1 MTDVFYYAYWN
12 GEALSDVFNATAS
25 VFATGD
31 FSRITSVVVLASLLC
46 VIAFGAI
53 KNEGRAV
60 IRFVAAAVLIW
71 FVLIVPK
78 ASVVIY
84 DVRGETTH
92 VVDNVPIGIAFPA
105 SLVNRLGYFL
115 ATTYE
120 AVFSPVD
127 AARFTRFGAVYPER
141 ILEALAA
148 TGPVTRSTRAALKTV
163 IEGCILPEALTDSAK
178 ANALAQS
185 PSLWETVTQDGW
197 VNPARCVVLNGKG
210 VLSCPKAVAELTT
223 LLETE
228 ELPTLKRILGAKLMP
243 EAADP
248 ASALAAALPQAE
260 TLLYGLS
267 RSMDESLRQSV
278 LLASLPAA
286 ASSFT
291 ARADAPAAL
300 AVALSRAQGNL
311 ASEINYRTM
320 ASIARDALPKIRN
333 AVEFVVIALFPVLVL
348 LSLASGAAAGV
359 LLRGYISLLLT
370 VQLWPAVAS
379 VVNHLMIATDTGP
392 FGALAR
398 EFGGNTLASLAL
410 IRETGATSQAIAG
423 ALMCMV
429 PVITYALVRA
439 GDVAVSSLVSG
450 LMAPAQSAAASQGAR
465 LAAGNLEQGNVR
477 MGNRTV
483 NTVSANKR
491 AVAAVSDSPDAVVTT
506 SAYGSVTRDGSGA
519 VTGLTRAKIDFGV
532 RQDATQSL
540 TRTSGSTLTRKETLT
555 QTRASRYIYADAL
568 VSSDASERGFA
579 SALRDAVQEG
589 RAVTQEA
596 SGGRSSVT
604 GIGVVSQ
611 VGTSRADT
619 VGESSTVRSEFGASL
634 NVGTFRPQSL
644 AGTGGLTGPGSN
656 LVGAQVVGT
665 QNLGLAPSSQTI
677 NGNSPKSAST
687 VFPMTNFGSQFNAQD
702 MQSLIDTATSGGS
715 ASRSVQASEAQAEL
729 TRAAEH
735 VSRRHSDEGVRSAAR
750 RFIRNLSATDAHSLE
765 EGTTLSRGTDT
776 TGTLAQ
782 HRTGATLTTVDE
794 SVPVMQGAIES
805 HGSAEGVL
813 RGAYTEGLT
822 PVAQA
827 FDNRATLSVDRL
839 ERFGAGTVP
848 PVLPQV
854 ADAYETS
861 GKTLQKA
868 ATSHAARLERADE
881 TMPSTV
887 APGELRYP
895 EKEVGFEQ
903 AFGAAQVSLSR
914 ELRSNLSDAAFERGV
929 LLLTRESYRREN
941 QDKNYA
947 LRNAF
952 FFGLGYSAP
961 SEIASGLREKAER
974 NPELAR
980 GIAALGERSR
990 GDVSGKDW
998 EKLRSLLG
1006 QKLQ

>member
-1 MTDVFYYAYWN
+1 MTEVFYYAYWN
-12 GEALSDVFNATAS
+12 GEALSDVFNATVA
-25 VFATGD
+25 VFGTGD

-46 VIAFGAI
+46 VVAFGAI

-71 FVLIVPK
+71 FVFIVPK

-92 VVDNVPIGIAFPA
+92 VVDNVPLGIAFPA
-105 SLVNRLGYFL
+105 SLVNRIGYFL

-120 AVFSPVD
+120 AVFSPVE

-141 ILEALAA
+141 VLEALSA
-148 TGPVTRSTRAALKTV
+148 TGPVTRSTRGALKSV

-178 ANALAQS
+178 ANALTQS
-185 PSLWETVTQDGW
+185 ASLWETVTQEGW
-197 VNPARCVVLNGKG
+197 VNPARRVVLGGKG

-223 LLETE
+223 LFETE
-228 ELPTLKRILGAKLMP
+228 ELPALKRILGAKLAP

-248 ASALAAALPQAE
+248 ASALAASLPQAE
-260 TLLYGLS
+260 SLLYGLS

-333 AVEFVVIALFPVLVL
+333 AVEFVVIALFPVLAL

-506 SAYGSVTRDGSGA
+506 SAYGSVMRDGSGA
-519 VTGLTRAKIDFGV
+519 VTGLTRTKIDFGV

-604 GIGVVSQ
+604 GIGAVSQ
-611 VGTSRADT
+611 VGTSRTDT
-619 VGESSTVRSEFGASL
+619 VSEGVSVTSNAGIGAGNVTFPYRDGASL
-634 NVGTFRPQSL
+634 GQTEV
-644 AGTGGLTGPGSN
+644 
-656 LVGAQVVGT
+656 
-665 QNLGLAPSSQTI
+665 SQATMPI
-677 NGNSPKSAST
+677 GERA
-687 VFPMTNFGSQFNAQD
+687 PMTSVSGKKKPIGAIDSQGQYSRLLIGSQVAAQD
-702 MQSLIDTATSGGS
+702 MQTLIDTATSGGS
-715 ASRSVQASEAQAEL
+715 ASRSVQASEARAEL

-735 VSRRHSDEGVRSAAR
+735 VSRTHSDEGVRSAAR

-765 EGTTLSRGTDT
+765 EGTILARGTET
-776 TGTLAQ
+776 AGVLSQ
-782 HRTGATLTTVDE
+782 HRSGATRTTVDE

-805 HGSAEGVL
+805 QGSAEGVL

-822 PVAQA
+822 PIAQA
-827 FDNRATLSVDRL
+827 SDNRATLSVDRP
-839 ERFGAGTVP
+839 EKFGAGTVP

-903 AFGAAQVSLSR
+903 AFGAAQVSISR

-941 QDKNYA
+941 HDKNYA

-961 SEIASGLREKAER
+961 SEIAATVRERAQKDEAFAR
-974 NPELAR
+974 NIAR
-980 GIAALGERSR
+980 IGSRPQSEISETDWKQLQSRS
-990 GDVSGKDW
+990 
-998 EKLRSLLG
+998 EK
-1006 QKLQ
+1006 

>member
-105 SLVNRLGYFL
+105 SLVNRLGFFL

-197 VNPARCVVLNGKG
+197 VNPARRVVLNGKG

-248 ASALAAALPQAE
+248 ASALAAVLPQAE

-333 AVEFVVIALFPVLVL
+333 AVEFVVIALFPVLAL

-359 LLRGYISLLLT
+359 LLRGYVSLLLT

-379 VVNHLMIATDTGP
+379 VVNHLMIAADTGP

-491 AVAAVSDSPDAVVTT
+491 AVASVSDSPDAVVTT
-506 SAYGSVTRDGSGA
+506 SAYGTVTRDGEGA
-519 VTGLTRAKIDFGV
+519 VTGLTRTKIDFGV

-540 TRTSGSTLTRKETLT
+540 MRTSGSTLTRKEALT

-589 RAVTQEA
+589 RAVMQEA
-596 SGGRSSVT
+596 SGGRSSAT
-604 GIGVVSQ
+604 GIGAQVQ

-619 VGESSTVRSEFGASL
+619 VGESATVRSEFGASF
-634 NVGTFRPQSL
+634 NVGTFKPRPLSES
-644 AGTGGLTGPGSN
+644 GGLTGPEQSREGTQS
-656 LVGAQVVGT
+656 AGT
-665 QNLGLAPSSQTI
+665 QNLSLAPLTRSL
-677 NGNSPKSAST
+677 NGDSPRITST
-687 VFPMTNFGSQFNAQD
+687 LFPMAYFGSQFNAQD

-715 ASRSVQASEAQAEL
+715 ASRSVQAVEARAEL

-735 VSRRHSDEGVRSAAR
+735 VSRTHSDEGVRSAAR
-750 RFIRNLSATDAHSLE
+750 RFIRNISATDAHSLE

-776 TGTLAQ
+776 AGTLAQ

-794 SVPVMQGAIES
+794 SIPVMQGAIES

-822 PVAQA
+822 QVAQA
-827 FDNRATLSVDRL
+827 SDNRATLIVDRP
-839 ERFGAGTVP
+839 ETFGAGAVP
-848 PVLPQV
+848 PALSQV
-854 ADAYETS
+854 ADAYEAS
-861 GKTLQKA
+861 EKALQKA
-868 ATSHAARLERADE
+868 ATSHAGRLDVANE
-881 TMPSTV
+881 TMSSTV
-887 APGELRYP
+887 EAGELRYP
-895 EKEVGFEQ
+895 EKESGFEQ
-903 AFGAAQVSLSR
+903 TFGETKTSLNR
-914 ELRSNLSDAAFERGV
+914 DLRSTLSDAPFERGI

-941 QDKNYA
+941 HDKNYA

-952 FFGLGYSAP
+952 FFGLGYLGP
-961 SEIASGLREKAER
+961 SEIASGIREKAER
-974 NPELAR
+974 NPALAR
-980 GIAALGERSR
+980 GIAALGKSSR

-998 EKLRSLLG
+998 EKLQSLIRHKP
-1006 QKLQ
+1006 Q

>member
-1 MTDVFYYAYWN
+1 MTEVFYYAYWN
-12 GEALSDVFNATAS
+12 GEALSDGFNATAA
-25 VFATGD
+25 VFGTGD

-46 VIAFGAI
+46 VVAFGAI

-71 FVLIVPK
+71 FVFIVPK

-92 VVDNVPIGIAFPA
+92 VVDNVPLGIAFPA
-105 SLVNRLGYFL
+105 SLVNRIGYFL

-120 AVFSPVD
+120 AVFTPVE

-141 ILEALAA
+141 VLEALSA
-148 TGPVTRSTRAALKTV
+148 TGPVTRSTRGALKSV

-178 ANALAQS
+178 ANALTQS
-185 PSLWETVTQDGW
+185 ASLWETVTQEGW
-197 VNPARCVVLNGKG
+197 VNPARRVVLDGKG

-223 LLETE
+223 LFETE
-228 ELPTLKRILGAKLMP
+228 ELPALKRILGAKLAP

-248 ASALAAALPQAE
+248 ASALAASLPQAE
-260 TLLYGLS
+260 SLLYGLS

-300 AVALSRAQGNL
+300 AVALSRTQGNL

-333 AVEFVVIALFPVLVL
+333 AVEFVVIALFPVLAL

-410 IRETGATSQAIAG
+410 IRETGATSQGIAG

-491 AVAAVSDSPDAVVTT
+491 AVASASDSPDAVVTT
-506 SAYGSVTRDGSGA
+506 SAYGTVTRDGEGA
-519 VTGLTRAKIDFGV
+519 VTGLTRTKIDFGV

-540 TRTSGSTLTRKETLT
+540 TRTSGSTLTRKEALT

-604 GIGVVSQ
+604 GIGAVSQ
-611 VGTSRADT
+611 VGTNRTDT
-619 VGESSTVRSEFGASL
+619 VSEGVSVVSNAGIGAGNVTFPYRDGASL
-634 NVGTFRPQSL
+634 GQTEV
-644 AGTGGLTGPGSN
+644 
-656 LVGAQVVGT
+656 
-665 QNLGLAPSSQTI
+665 SQATMPI
-677 NGNSPKSAST
+677 GER
-687 VFPMTNFGSQFNAQD
+687 VPMTSVSGKKKPIWAIDSQGQYSRLLIGSQVAAQD
-702 MQSLIDTATSGGS
+702 MQTLIDTATSGGS
-715 ASRSVQASEAQAEL
+715 ASRSVQASEARAEL

-735 VSRRHSDEGVRSAAR
+735 VSRTHSDEGVRSAAR

-765 EGTTLSRGTDT
+765 EGTTLARGTET
-776 TGTLAQ
+776 AGVLSQ
-782 HRTGATLTTVDE
+782 HRSGATRTTVDE
-794 SVPVMQGAIES
+794 SIPVMQGAIES
-805 HGSAEGVL
+805 QGSAEGVL

-822 PVAQA
+822 PIAQA
-827 FDNRATLSVDRL
+827 SDNRATLSVDRP
-839 ERFGAGTVP
+839 EKFGAGTVT

-903 AFGAAQVSLSR
+903 AFGAAQVSISR
-914 ELRSNLSDAAFERGV
+914 ELRSNLSVAAFERGV

-980 GIAALGERSR
+980 GIAAFGERSR

>member
-1 MTDVFYYAYWN
+1 MTEVFYYAYWN
-12 GEALSDVFNATAS
+12 GEALSDVFNATAA
-25 VFATGD
+25 VFGTGD

-46 VIAFGAI
+46 VVAFGAI

-71 FVLIVPK
+71 FVFIVPK

-92 VVDNVPIGIAFPA
+92 VVDNVPLGIAFPA
-105 SLVNRLGYFL
+105 SLVNRIGYFL

-120 AVFSPVD
+120 AVFSPVE

-141 ILEALAA
+141 VLEALSA
-148 TGPVTRSTRAALKTV
+148 TGPVTRSTRGALKSV

-178 ANALAQS
+178 ANALTQS
-185 PSLWETVTQDGW
+185 ASLWETVTQEGW
-197 VNPARCVVLNGKG
+197 VNPARRVVLDGKG

-223 LLETE
+223 LFETE
-228 ELPTLKRILGAKLMP
+228 ELPALKRILGAKLAP

-248 ASALAAALPQAE
+248 ASALAASLPQAE
-260 TLLYGLS
+260 SLLYGLS

-333 AVEFVVIALFPVLVL
+333 AVEFVVIALFPVLAL

-359 LLRGYISLLLT
+359 LLRGYVSLLLT

-379 VVNHLMIATDTGP
+379 VVNHLMIAADADP

-477 MGNRTV
+477 LGNRTV

-519 VTGLTRAKIDFGV
+519 VTGLTRTKIDFGV

-540 TRTSGSTLTRKETLT
+540 TRTSGSTLTRKEVLT

-604 GIGVVSQ
+604 GIGAVSQ
-611 VGTSRADT
+611 VGTSRTDT
-619 VGESSTVRSEFGASL
+619 VSEGVSVTSNAGIGAGNVTFPYRDGASL
-634 NVGTFRPQSL
+634 GQTEV
-644 AGTGGLTGPGSN
+644 
-656 LVGAQVVGT
+656 
-665 QNLGLAPSSQTI
+665 SQATMPI
-677 NGNSPKSAST
+677 GER
-687 VFPMTNFGSQFNAQD
+687 VPMTSVSGKKKPIGAIDSQGQYSRLLIGSQVAAQD
-702 MQSLIDTATSGGS
+702 MQTLIDTATSGGS
-715 ASRSVQASEAQAEL
+715 ASRSVQASEARAEL

-735 VSRRHSDEGVRSAAR
+735 VSRTHSDEGVRSAAR

-765 EGTTLSRGTDT
+765 EGTTLARGTET
-776 TGTLAQ
+776 AGVLSQ
-782 HRTGATLTTVDE
+782 HRSGATRTTVDE
-794 SVPVMQGAIES
+794 SIPVMQGAIES
-805 HGSAEGVL
+805 QGSAEGVL

-822 PVAQA
+822 PIAQA
-827 FDNRATLSVDRL
+827 SDNRATLSVDRP
-839 ERFGAGTVP
+839 EKFGAGTVP

-903 AFGAAQVSLSR
+903 AFGAAQVSISR
-914 ELRSNLSDAAFERGV
+914 ELRLNLSDAAFERGV

-941 QDKNYA
+941 HDKNYA

-961 SEIASGLREKAER
+961 SEIAATVRERAQKDEAFAR
-974 NPELAR
+974 NIAR
-980 GIAALGERSR
+980 IGSRPQSEISETDWKQLQSRS
-990 GDVSGKDW
+990 
-998 EKLRSLLG
+998 EK
-1006 QKLQ
+1006 

>member
-1 MTDVFYYAYWN
+1 MTEVFYYAYWN

-31 FSRITSVVVLASLLC
+31 FARITSVVVLASLLC

-60 IRFVAAAVLIW
+60 IHFVAAAVLIW

-197 VNPARCVVLNGKG
+197 VNPARRVVLNGKG

-248 ASALAAALPQAE
+248 ASALATALPQAE

-291 ARADAPAAL
+291 ARADAPVAL
-300 AVALSRAQGNL
+300 AVALSRAQGDL

-320 ASIARDALPKIRN
+320 ASIARDALP
-333 AVEFVVIALFPVLVL
+333 AL

-359 LLRGYISLLLT
+359 LLRGYVSLLLT

-379 VVNHLMIATDTGP
+379 VVNHLMIAADTGP

-491 AVAAVSDSPDAVVTT
+491 AVASVSDSPDAVVTT
-506 SAYGSVTRDGSGA
+506 SAYGTVTRDGEGA
-519 VTGLTRAKIDFGV
+519 VTGLTRTKIDFGV
-532 RQDATQSL
+532 RQDATQSVM
-540 TRTSGSTLTRKETLT
+540 RTSGSTLTRKEALT
-555 QTRASRYIYADAL
+555 QTRTSRYIYADAL

-579 SALRDAVQEG
+579 SALRDTVQEG

-596 SGGRSSVT
+596 SGGRSSAT
-604 GIGVVSQ
+604 GIGAMSQ
-611 VGTSRADT
+611 VGTSRTDT
-619 VGESSTVRSEFGASL
+619 VGETSTVQSNLGVSL
-634 NVGTFRPQSL
+634 NVGRFDPKPLGVPEALPYAQQNRE
-644 AGTGGLTGPGSN
+644 
-656 LVGAQVVGT
+656 GAQIAAPQKAGPAPVLHDANVNNSKLVSTLFPKT
-665 QNLGLAPSSQTI
+665 QLGSR
-677 NGNSPKSAST
+677 
-687 VFPMTNFGSQFNAQD
+687 FNAQD
-702 MQSLIDTATSGGS
+702 MQSLIDTATAGGS
-715 ASRSVQASEAQAEL
+715 ASRSVQASEARAEL

-735 VSRRHSDEGVRSAAR
+735 VSRTHSDEGVRSAAR

-765 EGTTLSRGTDT
+765 EGTTLARGIETA
-776 TGTLAQ
+776 GALSQ
-782 HRTGATLTTVDE
+782 HRSGATLTTVDE
-794 SVPVMQGAIES
+794 SVPVMQSAIEG

-813 RGAYTEGLT
+813 RGAYAEGLH
-822 PVAQA
+822 PVAHTA
-827 FDNRATLSVDRL
+827 DDRASRNVDRP
-839 ERFGAGTVP
+839 EMFGVGSVP
-848 PVLPQV
+848 PVMPQV

-861 GKTLQKA
+861 ESTLQKA
-868 ATSHAARLERADE
+868 FASHDARLEAE
-881 TMPSTV
+881 ATNMPTPVTPEEVRHPERQSSF
-887 APGELRYP
+887 
-895 EKEVGFEQ
+895 EKEFVVTQ
-903 AFGAAQVSLSR
+903 GALTGALH
-914 ELRSNLSDAAFERGV
+914 SNVSDAAFERGL

-941 QDKNYA
+941 RDKNYA

-961 SEIASGLREKAER
+961 SEIAAELREKAER
-974 NPELAR
+974 NPDLAR
-980 GIAALGERSR
+980 SIADLGATSR
-990 GDVSGKDW
+990 GNISSHDW
-998 EKLRSLLG
+998 GTLRNLLG
-1006 QKLQ
+1006 KKR

>member
-12 GEALSDVFNATAS
+12 GEALSDVFNATAA
-25 VFATGD
+25 VFGTGD

-46 VIAFGAI
+46 VVAFGAI

-60 IRFVAAAVLIW
+60 IHFVAAAVLIW
-71 FVLIVPK
+71 FVFIVPK

-92 VVDNVPIGIAFPA
+92 VVDNVPLGIAFPA
-105 SLVNRLGYFL
+105 SLVNRIGYFL

-120 AVFSPVD
+120 AVFSPVE

-141 ILEALAA
+141 VLEALSA
-148 TGPVTRSTRAALKTV
+148 TGPVTRSTRGALKSV

-178 ANALAQS
+178 ANALTQS
-185 PSLWETVTQDGW
+185 ASLWETVTQDGW
-197 VNPARCVVLNGKG
+197 VNPARRVVLNGKG

-228 ELPTLKRILGAKLMP
+228 ELPTLKRILGAKLAP

-248 ASALAAALPQAE
+248 ASALAASLPQAE
-260 TLLYGLS
+260 SLLYGIS

-291 ARADAPAAL
+291 ARADAPVAL

-333 AVEFVVIALFPVLVL
+333 AVEFVVIALFPVLAL

-359 LLRGYISLLLT
+359 LLRGYVSLLLT

-379 VVNHLMIATDTGP
+379 VVNHLMIAADAGP

-477 MGNRTV
+477 LGNRTV

-519 VTGLTRAKIDFGV
+519 VTGLTRTKIDFGI

-540 TRTSGSTLTRKETLT
+540 TRTSGSTLTRKEALT

-604 GIGVVSQ
+604 GIGAVSQ
-611 VGTSRADT
+611 VGTNRTDT
-619 VGESSTVRSEFGASL
+619 VSEGVSVASNAGIGAGNVTFPYRDGAGLGQPEVSQAKIPTVERVPMSSVSGKKNPIGAIDSL
-634 NVGTFRPQSL
+634 GQYSRL
-644 AGTGGLTGPGSN
+644 
-656 LVGAQVVGT
+656 LVGSQV
-665 QNLGLAPSSQTI
+665 A
-677 NGNSPKSAST
+677 
-687 VFPMTNFGSQFNAQD
+687 AQD
-702 MQSLIDTATSGGS
+702 MQTLIDTATSGGS
-715 ASRSVQASEAQAEL
+715 ASRSVQASEARAEL

-735 VSRRHSDEGVRSAAR
+735 VSRTHSDEGVRSAAR

-776 TGTLAQ
+776 AGTLAQ
-782 HRTGATLTTVDE
+782 HRAGATLTTVDE

-805 HGSAEGVL
+805 QGSAEGVL

-822 PVAQA
+822 PIAQA
-827 FDNRATLSVDRL
+827 SDSRATLSVDRP
-839 ERFGAGTVP
+839 EKFGAGAVP

-854 ADAYETS
+854 ADAYEAS
-861 GKTLQKA
+861 EKALQKA
-868 ATSHAARLERADE
+868 TTSHAARLEGADE

-887 APGELRYP
+887 APEEMRHF
-895 EKEVGFEQ
+895 EKETGFEQ
-903 AFGAAQVSLSR
+903 AFGAAQVSISR
-914 ELRSNLSDAAFERGV
+914 ELRSNLSDAAFERGI

-961 SEIASGLREKAER
+961 SEIAAAVRERAQKDEAFARNIARIGSRSQSEISKA
-974 NPELAR
+974 
-980 GIAALGERSR
+980 
-990 GDVSGKDW
+990 DW
-998 EKLRSLLG
+998 K
-1006 QKLQ
+1006 KLQARSEK

>member
-1 MTDVFYYAYWN
+1 MTEVFYYAYWN
-12 GEALSDVFNATAS
+12 GEALSDVFNATAT
-25 VFATGD
+25 VFGMGD

-46 VIAFGAI
+46 VVAFGAI

-71 FVLIVPK
+71 FVFIVPK

-92 VVDNVPIGIAFPA
+92 VVDNVPLGIAFPA
-105 SLVNRLGYFL
+105 SLVNRIGYFL

-120 AVFSPVD
+120 AVFSPVE
-127 AARFTRFGAVYPER
+127 AGRFTRFGAVYPER
-141 ILEALAA
+141 VLEALSA
-148 TGPVTRSTRAALKTV
+148 TGPVTQSTRGALKSV

-178 ANALAQS
+178 ANALTQS
-185 PSLWETVTQDGW
+185 ASLWETVTQDGW
-197 VNPARCVVLNGKG
+197 VNPARRVVLNGKG

-278 LLASLPAA
+278 LLSSLPVA

-465 LAAGNLEQGNVR
+465 LAAGNLEQGNLR

-519 VTGLTRAKIDFGV
+519 VTGLTRTKIDFGV

-540 TRTSGSTLTRKETLT
+540 TRTSGSTLTRKEALT
-555 QTRASRYIYADAL
+555 HTRASRYIYADAL

-604 GIGVVSQ
+604 GIGAVSQ
-611 VGTSRADT
+611 VGTSRTDT
-619 VGESSTVRSEFGASL
+619 VSEGVSVTSNAGIGAGNVTFPYRDGASL
-634 NVGTFRPQSL
+634 GQTEVSQATMPIGERALMTSVSGKKKPI
-644 AGTGGLTGPGSN
+644 
-656 LVGAQVVGT
+656 GAID
-665 QNLGLAPSSQTI
+665 SQGQYSRLLI
-677 NGNSPKSAST
+677 
-687 VFPMTNFGSQFNAQD
+687 GSQVAAQD
-702 MQSLIDTATSGGS
+702 MQTLIDTATSGGS
-715 ASRSVQASEAQAEL
+715 ASRSVQASEARAEL

-735 VSRRHSDEGVRSAAR
+735 VSRTHSDEGVRSAAR

-765 EGTTLSRGTDT
+765 EGTILARGTET
-776 TGTLAQ
+776 AGVLSQ
-782 HRTGATLTTVDE
+782 HRSGATRTTVDE

-805 HGSAEGVL
+805 QGSAEGVL

-822 PVAQA
+822 PIAQA
-827 FDNRATLSVDRL
+827 SDNRATLSVDRP
-839 ERFGAGTVP
+839 EKFGAGTVP

-903 AFGAAQVSLSR
+903 AFGAAQVSISR

-941 QDKNYA
+941 HDKNYA

-961 SEIASGLREKAER
+961 SEIAATVRERAQKDEAFAR
-974 NPELAR
+974 NIAR
-980 GIAALGERSR
+980 IGSRPQSEISETDWKQLQSRS
-990 GDVSGKDW
+990 
-998 EKLRSLLG
+998 EK
-1006 QKLQ
+1006 

>member
-1 MTDVFYYAYWN
+1 MIDVFYYAYWN

-197 VNPARCVVLNGKG
+197 VNPARRVVLNGKG

-248 ASALAAALPQAE
+248 ASALATALPQAE

-333 AVEFVVIALFPVLVL
+333 AVEFVVIALFPVLAL

-359 LLRGYISLLLT
+359 LLRGYVSLLLT

-491 AVAAVSDSPDAVVTT
+491 AVATVSDSPDAVVTT

-519 VTGLTRAKIDFGV
+519 VTGLTRTKIDFGV

-540 TRTSGSTLTRKETLT
+540 TRTSGSTLTRKEALT

-604 GIGVVSQ
+604 GIGAVSQ

-634 NVGTFRPQSL
+634 NVGTFRPQPL
-644 AGTGGLTGPGSN
+644 AGAGGLTGSGSN
-656 LVGAQVVGT
+656 QVGAQVFGN
-665 QNLGLAPSSQTI
+665 QNLSLAPSSQAI
-677 NGNSPKSAST
+677 NGKNPKMAST
-687 VFPMTNFGSQFNAQD
+687 VFPMTNLGSQFNAQD

-715 ASRSVQASEAQAEL
+715 ASRSVQASEARAEL

-735 VSRRHSDEGVRSAAR
+735 VSRTHSDEGVRSAAR

-776 TGTLAQ
+776 AGTLAQ

-822 PVAQA
+822 QVAQA
-827 FDNRATLSVDRL
+827 SDNRAILSVDRP
-839 ERFGAGTVP
+839 EKFGAGAVP

-854 ADAYETS
+854 ADAYEAS
-861 GKTLQKA
+861 EKAIQKA
-868 ATSHAARLERADE
+868 ATSHAGRLDVANE
-881 TMPSTV
+881 TMSSTV
-887 APGELRYP
+887 EAGELRYP
-895 EKEVGFEQ
+895 EKESGFEQ
-903 AFGAAQVSLSR
+903 TFGETKTSLNR
-914 ELRSNLSDAAFERGV
+914 DLRSTLSDAAFERGV

-941 QDKNYA
+941 HDKNYA

-952 FFGLGYSAP
+952 FFGLGYSGP
-961 SEIASGLREKAER
+961 SEIASGIREKAER
-974 NPELAR
+974 NPALAR
-980 GIAALGERSR
+980 GIAALGKSSR

>member
-12 GEALSDVFNATAS
+12 GEALSDVFNATAA
-25 VFATGD
+25 VFGTGD

-46 VIAFGAI
+46 VVAFGAI

-60 IRFVAAAVLIW
+60 IHFVAAAVLIW
-71 FVLIVPK
+71 FVFIVPK

-92 VVDNVPIGIAFPA
+92 VVDNVPLGIAFPA

-120 AVFSPVD
+120 AVFSPVE

-141 ILEALAA
+141 VLEALSA
-148 TGPVTRSTRAALKTV
+148 TGPVTRSTRGALKSV

-185 PSLWETVTQDGW
+185 PSLWETVTQEGW
-197 VNPARCVVLNGKG
+197 VNPARRVVLDGKG

-223 LLETE
+223 LFETE
-228 ELPTLKRILGAKLMP
+228 ELPALKRILGAKLAP

-248 ASALAAALPQAE
+248 ASALAASLPQAE
-260 TLLYGLS
+260 SLLYGIS

-333 AVEFVVIALFPVLVL
+333 AVEFVVIALFPVLAL

-379 VVNHLMIATDTGP
+379 VVNHLMIAADTGP

-477 MGNRTV
+477 LGNRTV

-519 VTGLTRAKIDFGV
+519 VTGLTRTKIDFGI

-540 TRTSGSTLTRKETLT
+540 TRTSGSTLTRKEALT

-604 GIGVVSQ
+604 GIGAVSQ
-611 VGTSRADT
+611 VGTNRTDT
-619 VGESSTVRSEFGASL
+619 VSEGVSVASNAGIGAGNVTFPYRDGAGLGQPEVSQAKIPTVERVPMSSVSGKKNPIGAIDSL
-634 NVGTFRPQSL
+634 GQYSRL
-644 AGTGGLTGPGSN
+644 
-656 LVGAQVVGT
+656 LVGSQV
-665 QNLGLAPSSQTI
+665 A
-677 NGNSPKSAST
+677 
-687 VFPMTNFGSQFNAQD
+687 AQD
-702 MQSLIDTATSGGS
+702 MQTLIDTATSGGS
-715 ASRSVQASEAQAEL
+715 ASRSVQASEARAEL

-735 VSRRHSDEGVRSAAR
+735 VSRTHSDEGVRSAAR

-776 TGTLAQ
+776 AGTLAQ
-782 HRTGATLTTVDE
+782 HRAGATLTTVDE

-805 HGSAEGVL
+805 QGSAEGVL

-822 PVAQA
+822 PIAQA
-827 FDNRATLSVDRL
+827 SDSRATLSVDRP
-839 ERFGAGTVP
+839 EKFGAGAVP

-854 ADAYETS
+854 ADAYEAS
-861 GKTLQKA
+861 EKALQKA
-868 ATSHAARLERADE
+868 TTSHAARLEGADE

-887 APGELRYP
+887 APEEMRHF
-895 EKEVGFEQ
+895 EKETGFEQ
-903 AFGAAQVSLSR
+903 AFGAAQVSISR
-914 ELRSNLSDAAFERGV
+914 ELRSNLSDAAFERGI

-961 SEIASGLREKAER
+961 SEIAAAVRERAQKDEAFARNIARIGSRSQSEISKA
-974 NPELAR
+974 
-980 GIAALGERSR
+980 
-990 GDVSGKDW
+990 DW
-998 EKLRSLLG
+998 K
-1006 QKLQ
+1006 KLQARSEK

>member
-1 MTDVFYYAYWN
+1 MTEVFYYAYWN
-12 GEALSDVFNATAS
+12 GEALSDVFNATAA
-25 VFATGD
+25 VFGTGD

-46 VIAFGAI
+46 VVAFGAI

-71 FVLIVPK
+71 FVFIVPK

-92 VVDNVPIGIAFPA
+92 VVDNVPLGIAFPA
-105 SLVNRLGYFL
+105 SLVNRIGYFL

-120 AVFSPVD
+120 AVFSPVE

-141 ILEALAA
+141 VLEALSA
-148 TGPVTRSTRAALKTV
+148 TGPVTRSTRGALKSV

-178 ANALAQS
+178 ANALTQS
-185 PSLWETVTQDGW
+185 ASLWETVTQEGW
-197 VNPARCVVLNGKG
+197 VNPARRVVLDGKG

-223 LLETE
+223 LFETE
-228 ELPTLKRILGAKLMP
+228 ELPALKRILGAKLAP

-248 ASALAAALPQAE
+248 ASALAASLPQAE
-260 TLLYGLS
+260 SLLYGIS

-333 AVEFVVIALFPVLVL
+333 AVEFVVIALFPVLAL

-359 LLRGYISLLLT
+359 LLRGYVSLLLT

-379 VVNHLMIATDTGP
+379 VVNHLMIAADTGP

-477 MGNRTV
+477 LGNRTV

-519 VTGLTRAKIDFGV
+519 VTGLTRTKIDFGI

-540 TRTSGSTLTRKETLT
+540 TRTSGSTLTRKEALT

-604 GIGVVSQ
+604 GIGAVSQ
-611 VGTSRADT
+611 VGTNRTDT
-619 VGESSTVRSEFGASL
+619 VSEGVSVASNAGIGAGNVTFPYRDGAGLGQPEVSQAKIPTVERVPMSSVSGKKNPIGAIDSL
-634 NVGTFRPQSL
+634 GQYSRL
-644 AGTGGLTGPGSN
+644 
-656 LVGAQVVGT
+656 LVGSQV
-665 QNLGLAPSSQTI
+665 A
-677 NGNSPKSAST
+677 
-687 VFPMTNFGSQFNAQD
+687 AQD
-702 MQSLIDTATSGGS
+702 MQTLIDTATSGGS
-715 ASRSVQASEAQAEL
+715 ASRSVQASEARAEL

-735 VSRRHSDEGVRSAAR
+735 VSRTHSDEGVRSAAR

-776 TGTLAQ
+776 AGTLAQ
-782 HRTGATLTTVDE
+782 HRAGATLTTVDE

-805 HGSAEGVL
+805 QGSAEGVL

-822 PVAQA
+822 PIAQA
-827 FDNRATLSVDRL
+827 SDSRATLSVDCP
-839 ERFGAGTVP
+839 EKFGAGAVP

-854 ADAYETS
+854 ADAYEAS
-861 GKTLQKA
+861 EKALQKA
-868 ATSHAARLERADE
+868 TTSHAARLEGADE

-887 APGELRYP
+887 APEEMRHF
-895 EKEVGFEQ
+895 EKETGFEQ
-903 AFGAAQVSLSR
+903 AFGAAQVSISR
-914 ELRSNLSDAAFERGV
+914 ELRSNLSDAAFERGI

-961 SEIASGLREKAER
+961 SEIAAAVRERAQKDEAFARNIARIGSRSQSEISKA
-974 NPELAR
+974 
-980 GIAALGERSR
+980 
-990 GDVSGKDW
+990 DW
-998 EKLRSLLG
+998 K
-1006 QKLQ
+1006 KLQARSEK

>member
-1 MTDVFYYAYWN
+1 MSEVLYYAYWN
-12 GEALSDVFNATAS
+12 GEALSDVFNATAA
-25 VFATGD
+25 VFGTGE
-31 FSRITSVVVLASLLC
+31 FSRITSVVVLASLMC
-46 VIAFGAI
+46 VVAFGAI

-71 FVLIVPK
+71 FVFIVPK

-92 VVDNVPIGIAFPA
+92 VVDNVPLGIAFPA
-105 SLVNRLGYFL
+105 SLVNRIGYFL

-141 ILEALAA
+141 VLEALAA
-148 TGPVTRSTRAALKTV
+148 TGPVTRSTRTALKTV

-178 ANALAQS
+178 ANTLTQS
-185 PSLWETVTQDGW
+185 ASLWETLTQDGW
-197 VNPARCVVLNGKG
+197 VNPARRVVLDGKG

-223 LLETE
+223 LFESE
-228 ELPTLKRILGAKLMP
+228 ELPALKRILGAKLAP

-248 ASALAAALPQAE
+248 ASVLATALPQAE
-260 TLLYGLS
+260 SLLYGLS
-267 RSMDESLRQSV
+267 RTMDESLRQSI

-286 ASSFT
+286 ASTFT
-291 ARADAPAAL
+291 ARADATAAL

-333 AVEFVVIALFPVLVL
+333 AVEFVVIALFPVLAL

-379 VVNHLMIATDTGP
+379 VVNHLMIAADTGP

-519 VTGLTRAKIDFGV
+519 VTGLTRTKIDFGV

-540 TRTSGSTLTRKETLT
+540 TRTSGSTLTRKEALT

-568 VSSDASERGFA
+568 VSNDASERGFA

-604 GIGVVSQ
+604 GIGAVSQ
-611 VGTSRADT
+611 VGTNRVDT
-619 VGESSTVRSEFGASL
+619 VGETSTVQSNLGVSL
-634 NVGTFRPQSL
+634 NVGGFDPKPL
-644 AGTGGLTGPGSN
+644 GGSEALPHAQQN
-656 LVGAQVVGT
+656 REGAQIAT
-665 QNLGLAPSSQTI
+665 PQNAGSVPVLNAA
-677 NGNSPKSAST
+677 NGNNSKLVST
-687 VFPMTNFGSQFNAQD
+687 VFPKTQLGSRFNAQD

-715 ASRSVQASEAQAEL
+715 ASRSVQASEARAEL

-735 VSRRHSDEGVRSAAR
+735 VSRTHSDEGVRSAAR

-765 EGTTLSRGTDT
+765 EGTALARGTET
-776 TGTLAQ
+776 AGALSQ
-782 HRTGATLTTVDE
+782 HRSGSTRTTVDE

-827 FDNRATLSVDRL
+827 SDNCATLSVDHP
-839 ERFGAGTVP
+839 EKFGAGAVP

-854 ADAYETS
+854 ADAYEAS
-861 GKTLQKA
+861 EKVLQKA
-868 ATSHAARLERADE
+868 SASHDARLDAEATDMPTPVTPEEVGHPERQA
-881 TMPSTV
+881 SF
-887 APGELRYP
+887 
-895 EKEVGFEQ
+895 EKEFVVTQ
-903 AFGAAQVSLSR
+903 GALTEALH
-914 ELRSNLSDAAFERGV
+914 SNVSDAAFERGV

-941 QDKNYA
+941 HDKNYA

-961 SEIASGLREKAER
+961 SEIAAGLREKAER
-974 NPELAR
+974 NPDLAR
-980 GIAALGERSR
+980 RIAGLGATSR
-990 GDVSGKDW
+990 GDISSDDW
-998 EKLRSLLG
+998 GVLQKLLG
-1006 QKLQ
+1006 EKR

>member
-31 FSRITSVVVLASLLC
+31 FARITSVVVLASLLC

-60 IRFVAAAVLIW
+60 IHFVAAAVLIW

-197 VNPARCVVLNGKG
+197 VNPARRVVLNGKG

-248 ASALAAALPQAE
+248 ASALATALPQAE

-291 ARADAPAAL
+291 ARADAPVAL
-300 AVALSRAQGNL
+300 AVALSRAQGDL

-333 AVEFVVIALFPVLVL
+333 AVEFVVIALFPVLAL

-359 LLRGYISLLLT
+359 LLRGYVSLQLT

-379 VVNHLMIATDTGP
+379 VVNHLMIAADTGP

-491 AVAAVSDSPDAVVTT
+491 AVASVSDSPDAVVTT
-506 SAYGSVTRDGSGA
+506 SAYGTVTRDGEGA
-519 VTGLTRAKIDFGV
+519 VTGLTRTKIDFGV
-532 RQDATQSL
+532 RQDATQSVM
-540 TRTSGSTLTRKETLT
+540 RTSGSTLTRKEALT
-555 QTRASRYIYADAL
+555 QTRTSRYIYADAL

-589 RAVTQEA
+589 RSVTQEA
-596 SGGRSSVT
+596 SGGRSSAT
-604 GIGVVSQ
+604 GIGAMSQ
-611 VGTSRADT
+611 VGTSRTDT
-619 VGESSTVRSEFGASL
+619 VGETSTVQSNLGVSL
-634 NVGTFRPQSL
+634 NVGRFDPKPLGVPEALPYAQQNRE
-644 AGTGGLTGPGSN
+644 
-656 LVGAQVVGT
+656 GAQIAAPQNAGPAPVLHDANVNNSKLVSTLFPKT
-665 QNLGLAPSSQTI
+665 QLGSR
-677 NGNSPKSAST
+677 
-687 VFPMTNFGSQFNAQD
+687 FNAQD
-702 MQSLIDTATSGGS
+702 MQSLIDTATAGGS
-715 ASRSVQASEAQAEL
+715 ASRSVQASEARAEL

-735 VSRRHSDEGVRSAAR
+735 VSRSIA
-750 RFIRNLSATDAHSLE
+750 
-765 EGTTLSRGTDT
+765 
-776 TGTLAQ
+776 
-782 HRTGATLTTVDE
+782 
-794 SVPVMQGAIES
+794 MK
-805 HGSAEGVL
+805 
-813 RGAYTEGLT
+813 
-822 PVAQA
+822 A
-827 FDNRATLSVDRL
+827 FA
-839 ERFGAGTVP
+839 VP
-848 PVLPQV
+848 PVALS
-854 ADAYETS
+854 ETFRQPMPIVL
-861 GKTLQKA
+861 K
-868 ATSHAARLERADE
+868 RERH
-881 TMPSTV
+881 
-887 APGELRYP
+887 LL
-895 EKEVGFEQ
+895 VGSRRQGLCRNTEAEQ
-903 AFGAAQVSLSR
+903 
-914 ELRSNLSDAAFERGV
+914 RSQRSMR
-929 LLLTRESYRREN
+929 
-941 QDKNYA
+941 
-947 LRNAF
+947 
-952 FFGLGYSAP
+952 
-961 SEIASGLREKAER
+961 AS
-974 NPELAR
+974 P
-980 GIAALGERSR
+980 
-990 GDVSGKDW
+990 
-998 EKLRSLLG
+998 
-1006 QKLQ
+1006 

>member
-31 FSRITSVVVLASLLC
+31 FARITSVVVLASLLC

-141 ILEALAA
+141 ILEGLAA

-178 ANALAQS
+178 ANVLAQS

-197 VNPARCVVLNGKG
+197 VNPARRVVLNGKG

-291 ARADAPAAL
+291 ARADAPVAL

-333 AVEFVVIALFPVLVL
+333 AVEFVVIALFPVLAL

-359 LLRGYISLLLT
+359 LLRGYVSLLLT

-379 VVNHLMIATDTGP
+379 VVNHLMIAVDTGP

-491 AVAAVSDSPDAVVTT
+491 AVASVSDSPDAVVTT
-506 SAYGSVTRDGSGA
+506 SAYGTVTRDGEGA
-519 VTGLTRAKIDFGV
+519 VTGLTRTKIDFGV
-532 RQDATQSL
+532 RQDATQSVM
-540 TRTSGSTLTRKETLT
+540 RTSGSTLTRKEALT
-555 QTRASRYIYADAL
+555 QTRTSRYIYADAL

-596 SGGRSSVT
+596 NGGRSSAT
-604 GIGVVSQ
+604 GIEAMSQ
-611 VGTSRADT
+611 VGTSRTDT
-619 VGESSTVRSEFGASL
+619 VGETSTVQSNLGVSL
-634 NVGTFRPQSL
+634 NVGRFDPKPLGVPETLPYAQQNRE
-644 AGTGGLTGPGSN
+644 
-656 LVGAQVVGT
+656 GAQIAAP
-665 QNLGLAPSSQTI
+665 QNAGP
-677 NGNSPKSAST
+677 
-687 VFPMTNFGSQFNAQD
+687 
-702 MQSLIDTATSGGS
+702 
-715 ASRSVQASEAQAEL
+715 
-729 TRAAEH
+729 
-735 VSRRHSDEGVRSAAR
+735 
-750 RFIRNLSATDAHSLE
+750 
-765 EGTTLSRGTDT
+765 
-776 TGTLAQ
+776 
-782 HRTGATLTTVDE
+782 
-794 SVPVMQGAIES
+794 
-805 HGSAEGVL
+805 
-813 RGAYTEGLT
+813 T
-822 PVAQA
+822 PV
-827 FDNRATLSVDRL
+827 LH
-839 ERFGAGTVP
+839 
-848 PVLPQV
+848 
-854 ADAYETS
+854 DANVNNS
-861 GKTLQKA
+861 
-868 ATSHAARLERADE
+868 
-881 TMPSTV
+881 
-887 APGELRYP
+887 
-895 EKEVGFEQ
+895 
-903 AFGAAQVSLSR
+903 
-914 ELRSNLSDAAFERGV
+914 
-929 LLLTRESYRREN
+929 
-941 QDKNYA
+941 
-947 LRNAF
+947 
-952 FFGLGYSAP
+952 
-961 SEIASGLREKAER
+961 
-974 NPELAR
+974 
-980 GIAALGERSR
+980 
-990 GDVSGKDW
+990 
-998 EKLRSLLG
+998 KLV
-1006 QKLQ
+1006 

>member
-25 VFATGD
+25 VFATRD

-197 VNPARCVVLNGKG
+197 VNPARRVVLNGKG

-291 ARADAPAAL
+291 ARADAPVAL

-333 AVEFVVIALFPVLVL
+333 AVEFVVIALFPVLAL

-359 LLRGYISLLLT
+359 LLRGYVSLLLT

-379 VVNHLMIATDTGP
+379 VVNHLMIAADTGP

-429 PVITYALVRA
+429 PVITYALGR
-439 GDVAVSSLVSG
+439 GRCRLI
-450 LMAPAQSAAASQGAR
+450 AR
-465 LAAGNLEQGNVR
+465 
-477 MGNRTV
+477 
-483 NTVSANKR
+483 
-491 AVAAVSDSPDAVVTT
+491 
-506 SAYGSVTRDGSGA
+506 
-519 VTGLTRAKIDFGV
+519 FGV
-532 RQDATQSL
+532 NGTCAKCGSL
-540 TRTSGSTLTRKETLT
+540 TRRTPSSRK
-555 QTRASRYIYADAL
+555 TRA
-568 VSSDASERGFA
+568 G
-579 SALRDAVQEG
+579 
-589 RAVTQEA
+589 
-596 SGGRSSVT
+596 
-604 GIGVVSQ
+604 
-611 VGTSRADT
+611 
-619 VGESSTVRSEFGASL
+619 
-634 NVGTFRPQSL
+634 
-644 AGTGGLTGPGSN
+644 
-656 LVGAQVVGT
+656 
-665 QNLGLAPSSQTI
+665 
-677 NGNSPKSAST
+677 KC
-687 VFPMTNFGSQFNAQD
+687 
-702 MQSLIDTATSGGS
+702 
-715 ASRSVQASEAQAEL
+715 
-729 TRAAEH
+729 
-735 VSRRHSDEGVRSAAR
+735 
-750 RFIRNLSATDAHSLE
+750 
-765 EGTTLSRGTDT
+765 
-776 TGTLAQ
+776 
-782 HRTGATLTTVDE
+782 
-794 SVPVMQGAIES
+794 S
-805 HGSAEGVL
+805 HG
-813 RGAYTEGLT
+813 
-822 PVAQA
+822 
-827 FDNRATLSVDRL
+827 
-839 ERFGAGTVP
+839 
-848 PVLPQV
+848 
-854 ADAYETS
+854 
-861 GKTLQKA
+861 
-868 ATSHAARLERADE
+868 
-881 TMPSTV
+881 
-887 APGELRYP
+887 
-895 EKEVGFEQ
+895 
-903 AFGAAQVSLSR
+903 
-914 ELRSNLSDAAFERGV
+914 
-929 LLLTRESYRREN
+929 
-941 QDKNYA
+941 
-947 LRNAF
+947 
-952 FFGLGYSAP
+952 
-961 SEIASGLREKAER
+961 
-974 NPELAR
+974 
-980 GIAALGERSR
+980 
-990 GDVSGKDW
+990 
-998 EKLRSLLG
+998 
-1006 QKLQ
+1006 

>member
-197 VNPARCVVLNGKG
+197 VNPARRVVLNGKG

-248 ASALAAALPQAE
+248 ASALATALPQAE

-291 ARADAPAAL
+291 ARADAPVAL

-333 AVEFVVIALFPVLVL
+333 AVEFVVIALFPVLAL

-359 LLRGYISLLLT
+359 LLRGYVSLLLT

-379 VVNHLMIATDTGP
+379 VVNHLMIAADTGP

-410 IRETGATSQAIAG
+410 VRETGATSQAIAG

-491 AVAAVSDSPDAVVTT
+491 AVASVSDSPDAVVTT
-506 SAYGSVTRDGSGA
+506 SAYGTVTRDGEGA
-519 VTGLTRAKIDFGV
+519 VTGLTRTKIDFGV
-532 RQDATQSL
+532 RQDATQSVM
-540 TRTSGSTLTRKETLT
+540 RTSDSTLTRKEALT
-555 QTRASRYIYADAL
+555 QTRTSRYIYADAL

-596 SGGRSSVT
+596 SGGRSSAT
-604 GIGVVSQ
+604 GIGAMSQ
-611 VGTSRADT
+611 VGTSRTDT
-619 VGESSTVRSEFGASL
+619 VGETSTVQSNLGVSL
-634 NVGTFRPQSL
+634 NVGRFDPKPLGVPEALPYAQQNRE
-644 AGTGGLTGPGSN
+644 
-656 LVGAQVVGT
+656 GAQIAAPQNAGPTPVLHDANVNNSKLISTLFPKT
-665 QNLGLAPSSQTI
+665 QLGSR
-677 NGNSPKSAST
+677 
-687 VFPMTNFGSQFNAQD
+687 FNAQD
-702 MQSLIDTATSGGS
+702 MQSLIDTATVGGS
-715 ASRSVQASEAQAEL
+715 ASRSVQASEARAEL
-729 TRAAEH
+729 TRAARH
-735 VSRRHSDEGVRSAAR
+735 VSRTHSDEGVRSAAR
-750 RFIRNLSATDAHSLE
+750 RFIRNLSTTDAHSLE
-765 EGTTLSRGTDT
+765 EGTTLARGIETA
-776 TGTLAQ
+776 GALSQ
-782 HRTGATLTTVDE
+782 HRSGATLTTVDE
-794 SVPVMQGAIES
+794 SVPVMQSAIEG

-813 RGAYTEGLT
+813 RGAYAEGLH
-822 PVAQA
+822 PVAHTA
-827 FDNRATLSVDRL
+827 DDRASRNVDRP
-839 ERFGAGTVP
+839 EMFGVGSVP
-848 PVLPQV
+848 PVMPQV

-861 GKTLQKA
+861 EATLQKA
-868 ATSHAARLERADE
+868 SASHDARLEAE
-881 TMPSTV
+881 ATNMPTPVTPEEVRHPERQASF
-887 APGELRYP
+887 
-895 EKEVGFEQ
+895 EKEFVVTQ
-903 AFGAAQVSLSR
+903 GALTGALH
-914 ELRSNLSDAAFERGV
+914 SNVSDAAFERGL

-941 QDKNYA
+941 RDKNYA

-952 FFGLGYSAP
+952 FLGLGYSAP
-961 SEIASGLREKAER
+961 SEIAAELREKAER
-974 NPELAR
+974 NPDLAR
-980 GIAALGERSR
+980 SIADLGATSR
-990 GDVSGKDW
+990 GNISSHDW
-998 EKLRSLLG
+998 GTLRKLLG
-1006 QKLQ
+1006 KKR

>member
-1 MTDVFYYAYWN
+1 MTEVFYYAYWN
-12 GEALSDVFNATAS
+12 GEALSDVFNATAA
-25 VFATGD
+25 VFGTGD

-46 VIAFGAI
+46 VVAFGAI

-60 IRFVAAAVLIW
+60 IRFVAASVLIW
-71 FVLIVPK
+71 FVFIVPK

-92 VVDNVPIGIAFPA
+92 VVDNVPLGIAFPA
-105 SLVNRLGYFL
+105 SLVNRIGYFL

-120 AVFSPVD
+120 AVFSPVE

-141 ILEALAA
+141 VLEALSA
-148 TGPVTRSTRAALKTV
+148 TGPVTRSTRGALKSV

-178 ANALAQS
+178 ANALTQS
-185 PSLWETVTQDGW
+185 TSLWETVTQEGW
-197 VNPARCVVLNGKG
+197 VNPARRVVLNGKG

-248 ASALAAALPQAE
+248 ASALATALPQAE

-278 LLASLPAA
+278 LLASLPTA

-291 ARADAPAAL
+291 ARADAPVAL

-333 AVEFVVIALFPVLVL
+333 AVEFVVIALFPVLAL

-359 LLRGYISLLLT
+359 LLRGYVSLLLT

-379 VVNHLMIATDTGP
+379 VVNHLMIAADTGP

-491 AVAAVSDSPDAVVTT
+491 AVASVSDSPDAVVTT
-506 SAYGSVTRDGSGA
+506 SAYGTVTRDGEGA
-519 VTGLTRAKIDFGV
+519 VTGLTRTKIDFGV

-540 TRTSGSTLTRKETLT
+540 MRTSGSTLTRKEALT
-555 QTRASRYIYADAL
+555 QTRTSRYIYADAL

-596 SGGRSSVT
+596 SGGRSSAT
-604 GIGVVSQ
+604 GIGAMSQ
-611 VGTSRADT
+611 VGTSRTDT
-619 VGESSTVRSEFGASL
+619 VGETSTVQSNLGVSL
-634 NVGTFRPQSL
+634 NVGRFDPKPLGVPEALPYAQQNRE
-644 AGTGGLTGPGSN
+644 
-656 LVGAQVVGT
+656 GAQIGAPQNAGPAPVLHDANVNNSKLVSTLFPKT
-665 QNLGLAPSSQTI
+665 QLGSR
-677 NGNSPKSAST
+677 
-687 VFPMTNFGSQFNAQD
+687 FNAQD
-702 MQSLIDTATSGGS
+702 MQSLIDTATAGGS
-715 ASRSVQASEAQAEL
+715 ASRSVQASEARAEL

-735 VSRRHSDEGVRSAAR
+735 VSRTHSDEGVRSAAR

-765 EGTTLSRGTDT
+765 EGTTLARGIETA
-776 TGTLAQ
+776 GALSQ
-782 HRTGATLTTVDE
+782 HRSGATLTTVDE
-794 SVPVMQGAIES
+794 SVPVMQSAIEG

-813 RGAYTEGLT
+813 RGAYAEGLH
-822 PVAQA
+822 PVAHTA
-827 FDNRATLSVDRL
+827 DDRASRNVDRP
-839 ERFGAGTVP
+839 EMFGVGSVP
-848 PVLPQV
+848 PVMPQV

-861 GKTLQKA
+861 EATLQKA
-868 ATSHAARLERADE
+868 SASYDARLEAE
-881 TMPSTV
+881 ATNMPTPVTPEEVRHPERQSSF
-887 APGELRYP
+887 
-895 EKEVGFEQ
+895 EKEFVVTQ
-903 AFGAAQVSLSR
+903 GALTGALH
-914 ELRSNLSDAAFERGV
+914 SNLSDAAFERGL

-941 QDKNYA
+941 RDKNYA

-961 SEIASGLREKAER
+961 SEIVAELREKAER
-974 NPELAR
+974 NPDLAR
-980 GIAALGERSR
+980 SIADLGATSR
-990 GDVSGKDW
+990 GNISSHDW
-998 EKLRSLLG
+998 GTLRNLLG
-1006 QKLQ
+1006 KKR

>member
-1 MTDVFYYAYWN
+1 MTEVFYYAYWN
-12 GEALSDVFNATAS
+12 GEALSDVFNATAA
-25 VFATGD
+25 VFGTGD

-46 VIAFGAI
+46 VVAFGAI

-71 FVLIVPK
+71 FVFIVPK

-92 VVDNVPIGIAFPA
+92 VVDNVPLGIAFPA
-105 SLVNRLGYFL
+105 SLVNRIGYFL

-120 AVFSPVD
+120 TVFSPVE

-141 ILEALAA
+141 VLEALSA
-148 TGPVTRSTRAALKTV
+148 TGPVTRSTRGALKSV

-178 ANALAQS
+178 ANALTQS
-185 PSLWETVTQDGW
+185 ASLWETVTQEGW
-197 VNPARCVVLNGKG
+197 VNPARRVVLDGKG
-210 VLSCPKAVAELTT
+210 VLSCPKAVAELAT
-223 LLETE
+223 LFETE
-228 ELPTLKRILGAKLMP
+228 ELPALKRILGAKLAP

-248 ASALAAALPQAE
+248 ASALAASLPQAE
-260 TLLYGLS
+260 SLLYG
-267 RSMDESLRQSV
+267 
-278 LLASLPAA
+278 
-286 ASSFT
+286 
-291 ARADAPAAL
+291 
-300 AVALSRAQGNL
+300 LSRAQGNL

-333 AVEFVVIALFPVLVL
+333 AVEFVVIALFPVLAL

-379 VVNHLMIATDTGP
+379 VVNHLMIAADAGP

-410 IRETGATSQAIAG
+410 IRETGATSQGIAG

-519 VTGLTRAKIDFGV
+519 VTGLTRTKIDFGV
-532 RQDATQSL
+532 RQDASQSL
-540 TRTSGSTLTRKETLT
+540 TRTSGSILTRKEALT

-604 GIGVVSQ
+604 GIGAVSQ
-611 VGTSRADT
+611 VGTNRTDT
-619 VGESSTVRSEFGASL
+619 VSEGVSVVSNAGIGAGNVTFPYRDGASL
-634 NVGTFRPQSL
+634 GQTEV
-644 AGTGGLTGPGSN
+644 
-656 LVGAQVVGT
+656 
-665 QNLGLAPSSQTI
+665 SQATI
-677 NGNSPKSAST
+677 PT
-687 VFPMTNFGSQFNAQD
+687 VERVPMTSVSGKKKPIGAIDSQGQYSRLLIGSQVAVQD
-702 MQSLIDTATSGGS
+702 KQTLIDTATSGGS
-715 ASRSVQASEAQAEL
+715 ASRSVQASEARAEL

-735 VSRRHSDEGVRSAAR
+735 VSRTHSDEGVRSVAR

-765 EGTTLSRGTDT
+765 EGTTLARGTETADV
-776 TGTLAQ
+776 LSQ
-782 HRTGATLTTVDE
+782 HRSGATRTTVDE
-794 SVPVMQGAIES
+794 SIPVMQGAIES
-805 HGSAEGVL
+805 QGSAEGVL
-813 RGAYTEGLT
+813 RRAYTEGLT
-822 PVAQA
+822 PIAQA
-827 FDNRATLSVDRL
+827 SDNRATLSVDRP
-839 ERFGAGTVP
+839 EKFGAGTVT

-903 AFGAAQVSLSR
+903 AFGAAQVSISR

-941 QDKNYA
+941 HDKNYA

-961 SEIASGLREKAER
+961 SEIAATVRERAQKDEAFAR
-974 NPELAR
+974 NIAR
-980 GIAALGERSR
+980 IGSRPQSEISETDWKQLQSRS
-990 GDVSGKDW
+990 
-998 EKLRSLLG
+998 EK
-1006 QKLQ
+1006 

>member
-31 FSRITSVVVLASLLC
+31 FARITSVVVLASLLC

-148 TGPVTRSTRAALKTV
+148 TGPVTRSTRVALKTV
-163 IEGCILPEALTDSAK
+163 IEGCILSEALTDSAK
-178 ANALAQS
+178 ANALTQS

-197 VNPARCVVLNGKG
+197 VNPARRVVLDGKG
-210 VLSCPKAVAELTT
+210 VLSCPKAVTELTT

-228 ELPTLKRILGAKLMP
+228 ELPALKRILGAKLMP

-291 ARADAPAAL
+291 ARADAPVAL

-333 AVEFVVIALFPVLVL
+333 AVEFVVIALFPVLAL

-359 LLRGYISLLLT
+359 LLRGYVSLLLT

-379 VVNHLMIATDTGP
+379 VVNHLMIAADTGP
-392 FGALAR
+392 FGALVR

-491 AVAAVSDSPDAVVTT
+491 AVASVSDSPDAVVTT
-506 SAYGSVTRDGSGA
+506 SAYGTVTRDGEGA
-519 VTGLTRAKIDFGV
+519 VTGLTRTKIDFGV
-532 RQDATQSL
+532 RQDATQSVM
-540 TRTSGSTLTRKETLT
+540 RTSGSTLTRKEALT
-555 QTRASRYIYADAL
+555 QTRTSRYIYADAL

-589 RAVTQEA
+589 RSVTQEA
-596 SGGRSSVT
+596 SGGRSSAT
-604 GIGVVSQ
+604 GIGAMSQ
-611 VGTSRADT
+611 VGTSRTDT
-619 VGESSTVRSEFGASL
+619 VGETSTVQSNLGVSL
-634 NVGTFRPQSL
+634 NVGRFDPKPLGVPEALPYAQQNRE
-644 AGTGGLTGPGSN
+644 
-656 LVGAQVVGT
+656 GAQIAAPQNAGPAPVLHDANVNNSKLVSTLFPKT
-665 QNLGLAPSSQTI
+665 QLGSR
-677 NGNSPKSAST
+677 
-687 VFPMTNFGSQFNAQD
+687 FNAQD
-702 MQSLIDTATSGGS
+702 MQSLIDTATAGWVSL
-715 ASRSVQASEAQAEL
+715 AFRASE
-729 TRAAEH
+729 
-735 VSRRHSDEGVRSAAR
+735 
-750 RFIRNLSATDAHSLE
+750 
-765 EGTTLSRGTDT
+765 
-776 TGTLAQ
+776 
-782 HRTGATLTTVDE
+782 
-794 SVPVMQGAIES
+794 
-805 HGSAEGVL
+805 
-813 RGAYTEGLT
+813 
-822 PVAQA
+822 
-827 FDNRATLSVDRL
+827 
-839 ERFGAGTVP
+839 
-848 PVLPQV
+848 
-854 ADAYETS
+854 
-861 GKTLQKA
+861 
-868 ATSHAARLERADE
+868 
-881 TMPSTV
+881 
-887 APGELRYP
+887 
-895 EKEVGFEQ
+895 
-903 AFGAAQVSLSR
+903 
-914 ELRSNLSDAAFERGV
+914 
-929 LLLTRESYRREN
+929 
-941 QDKNYA
+941 
-947 LRNAF
+947 
-952 FFGLGYSAP
+952 
-961 SEIASGLREKAER
+961 
-974 NPELAR
+974 
-980 GIAALGERSR
+980 
-990 GDVSGKDW
+990 
-998 EKLRSLLG
+998 
-1006 QKLQ
+1006 

>member
-1 MTDVFYYAYWN
+1 MTEVFYYAYWN
-12 GEALSDVFNATAS
+12 GEALSDVFNATAA
-25 VFATGD
+25 VFGTGD

-46 VIAFGAI
+46 VVAFGAI

-71 FVLIVPK
+71 FVFIVPK

-92 VVDNVPIGIAFPA
+92 VVDNVPLGIAFPA
-105 SLVNRLGYFL
+105 SLVNRIGYFL

-120 AVFSPVD
+120 AVFSPVE

-141 ILEALAA
+141 VLEALSA
-148 TGPVTRSTRAALKTV
+148 TGPVTRSTRGALKSV

-178 ANALAQS
+178 ANALTQS
-185 PSLWETVTQDGW
+185 ASLWETVTQEGW
-197 VNPARCVVLNGKG
+197 VNPARRVVLDGKG

-223 LLETE
+223 LFETE
-228 ELPTLKRILGAKLMP
+228 ELPALKRILGAKLAP

-248 ASALAAALPQAE
+248 ASALAASLPQAE
-260 TLLYGLS
+260 SLLYGIS

-333 AVEFVVIALFPVLVL
+333 AVEFVVIALFPVLAL

-359 LLRGYISLLLT
+359 LLRGYVSLLLT

-379 VVNHLMIATDTGP
+379 VVNHLMIAADTGP

-519 VTGLTRAKIDFGV
+519 VTGLTRTKIDFGV

-540 TRTSGSTLTRKETLT
+540 TRTSGSTLTRKEVLT

-596 SGGRSSVT
+596 SGGRSSVA
-604 GIGVVSQ
+604 GIGAVSQ
-611 VGTSRADT
+611 VGTSRADS

-644 AGTGGLTGPGSN
+644 AGTGGLTGPDSN
-656 LVGAQVVGT
+656 QVGAQVVGT

-687 VFPMTNFGSQFNAQD
+687 VFPMTNLGSQFNAQD

-715 ASRSVQASEAQAEL
+715 ASRSVQASEARAEL

-735 VSRRHSDEGVRSAAR
+735 VSRTHSDEGVRSAAR

-776 TGTLAQ
+776 AGTLAQ

-813 RGAYTEGLT
+813 RGAYTDGLT

-827 FDNRATLSVDRL
+827 SDNRAILSVDRP
-839 ERFGAGTVP
+839 EKFGAGVVP

-854 ADAYETS
+854 ADAYEAS
-861 GKTLQKA
+861 EKAIQKA
-868 ATSHAARLERADE
+868 ATSHAARIEGADE

-887 APGELRYP
+887 SPGELRQP
-895 EKEVGFEQ
+895 ETEVGFEQ
-903 AFGAAQVSLSR
+903 AFGAAQVSISR
-914 ELRSNLSDAAFERGV
+914 ELRSNLSVAAFERGV

-952 FFGLGYSAP
+952 FFGLGDSAP

>member
-31 FSRITSVVVLASLLC
+31 FARITSIVVLASLLC

-197 VNPARCVVLNGKG
+197 VNPARRVVLNGKG
-210 VLSCPKAVAELTT
+210 VLSCPKAVTELTT

-291 ARADAPAAL
+291 ARADAPVAL

-333 AVEFVVIALFPVLVL
+333 AVEFVVIALFPVLAL

-359 LLRGYISLLLT
+359 LLRGYVSLLLT

-379 VVNHLMIATDTGP
+379 VVNHLMIAVDTGP

-423 ALMCMV
+423 ALMCLV

-450 LMAPAQSAAASQGAR
+450 LMGPAQSAAASQGAR

-491 AVAAVSDSPDAVVTT
+491 AVASVSDSPDAVVTT
-506 SAYGSVTRDGSGA
+506 SAYGTVTRDGEGA
-519 VTGLTRAKIDFGV
+519 VTGLTRTKIDFGV

-540 TRTSGSTLTRKETLT
+540 MRTSGSTLTRKEALT
-555 QTRASRYIYADAL
+555 QTRTSRYIYADAL

-596 SGGRSSVT
+596 SGGRSSAT
-604 GIGVVSQ
+604 GIGAMSQ

-619 VGESSTVRSEFGASL
+619 VGESATVRSEFGASL
-634 NVGTFRPQSL
+634 NVGTFKPRPLSES
-644 AGTGGLTGPGSN
+644 AGLTGPEQSREGTQS
-656 LVGAQVVGT
+656 AGT
-665 QNLGLAPSSQTI
+665 QNLSLAPLTRSL
-677 NGNSPKSAST
+677 NGDSPRITST
-687 VFPMTNFGSQFNAQD
+687 LFPMTHFGSQFNAQD

-715 ASRSVQASEAQAEL
+715 ASRSVQAIEARAEL

-735 VSRRHSDEGVRSAAR
+735 VSRTHSDEGVRSAAR
-750 RFIRNLSATDAHSLE
+750 RFIRNISATDAHSLE

-776 TGTLAQ
+776 AGTLAQ

-794 SVPVMQGAIES
+794 SIPVMQGAIES

-822 PVAQA
+822 QVAQA
-827 FDNRATLSVDRL
+827 SDNRATLSVDRP
-839 ERFGAGTVP
+839 ETFGAGAVP
-848 PVLPQV
+848 PALSQV
-854 ADAYETS
+854 ADAYEAS
-861 GKTLQKA
+861 EKALQKA
-868 ATSHAARLERADE
+868 ATSHAGRLDVANE
-881 TMPSTV
+881 TMSSTV
-887 APGELRYP
+887 EAGELRYP
-895 EKEVGFEQ
+895 EKESGFEQ
-903 AFGAAQVSLSR
+903 TFGETKTSLNR
-914 ELRSNLSDAAFERGV
+914 DLRSTLSDAAFERGV

-941 QDKNYA
+941 HDKNYA

-952 FFGLGYSAP
+952 FFGLGYSGP
-961 SEIASGLREKAER
+961 SEIASGIREKAES
-974 NPELAR
+974 NPALAR
-980 GIAALGERSR
+980 GIAALGKSSR

-998 EKLRSLLG
+998 EKLQSLIRHKP
-1006 QKLQ
+1006 Q

>member
-31 FSRITSVVVLASLLC
+31 FARITSVVVLASLLC

-197 VNPARCVVLNGKG
+197 VNPARRVVLDGKG

-291 ARADAPAAL
+291 ARADAPVAL

-333 AVEFVVIALFPVLVL
+333 AVEFVVIALFPVLAL

-359 LLRGYISLLLT
+359 LLRGYVSLLLT

-379 VVNHLMIATDTGP
+379 VVNHLMIAADTGP

-491 AVAAVSDSPDAVVTT
+491 AVASVSDSPDAVVTT
-506 SAYGSVTRDGSGA
+506 SAYGTVTRDGEGA
-519 VTGLTRAKIDFGV
+519 VTGLTRTKIDFGV

-540 TRTSGSTLTRKETLT
+540 MRTSGSTLTRKEALT
-555 QTRASRYIYADAL
+555 QTRTSRYIYADAL

-596 SGGRSSVT
+596 SGGRSSAT
-604 GIGVVSQ
+604 GIGAMSQ

-619 VGESSTVRSEFGASL
+619 VGESATVRSEFGASL
-634 NVGTFRPQSL
+634 NVGTFKPRPLSES
-644 AGTGGLTGPGSN
+644 AGLTGPEQSREGTQS
-656 LVGAQVVGT
+656 AGT
-665 QNLGLAPSSQTI
+665 QNLSLAPLTRSL
-677 NGNSPKSAST
+677 NGDSPRITST
-687 VFPMTNFGSQFNAQD
+687 LFPMTHFGSQFNAQD

-715 ASRSVQASEAQAEL
+715 ASRSVQAIEARAEL

-735 VSRRHSDEGVRSAAR
+735 VSRTHSDEGVRSAAR
-750 RFIRNLSATDAHSLE
+750 RFIRNISATDAHSLE

-776 TGTLAQ
+776 AGTLAQ

-794 SVPVMQGAIES
+794 SIPVMQGAIES

-822 PVAQA
+822 QVAQA
-827 FDNRATLSVDRL
+827 SDNRATLSVDRP
-839 ERFGAGTVP
+839 ETFGAGAVP
-848 PVLPQV
+848 PALSQV
-854 ADAYETS
+854 ADAYEAS
-861 GKTLQKA
+861 EKALQKA
-868 ATSHAARLERADE
+868 ATSHAGRLDVANE
-881 TMPSTV
+881 TMSSTV
-887 APGELRYP
+887 EAGELRYP
-895 EKEVGFEQ
+895 EKESGFEQ
-903 AFGAAQVSLSR
+903 TFGETKTSLNR
-914 ELRSNLSDAAFERGV
+914 DLRSTLSDAAFERGV

-941 QDKNYA
+941 HDKNYA

-952 FFGLGYSAP
+952 FFGFGYSGP
-961 SEIASGLREKAER
+961 SEIASGIREKAES
-974 NPELAR
+974 NPALAR
-980 GIAALGERSR
+980 GIAALGKSSR

-998 EKLRSLLG
+998 EKLQSLIRHKP
-1006 QKLQ
+1006 Q

>member
-1 MTDVFYYAYWN
+1 MTEVFYYAYWN
-12 GEALSDVFNATAS
+12 GEALSDVFNATAA
-25 VFATGD
+25 VFGTGD

-46 VIAFGAI
+46 VVAFGAI

-71 FVLIVPK
+71 FVFIVPK

-92 VVDNVPIGIAFPA
+92 VVDNVPLGIAFPA
-105 SLVNRLGYFL
+105 SLVNRIGYFL

-120 AVFSPVD
+120 AVFSPVE

-141 ILEALAA
+141 VLEALSA
-148 TGPVTRSTRAALKTV
+148 TGPVTRSTRGALKSV

-178 ANALAQS
+178 ANALTQS
-185 PSLWETVTQDGW
+185 ASLWETVTQEGW
-197 VNPARCVVLNGKG
+197 VNPARRVMLDGKG

-223 LLETE
+223 LFETE
-228 ELPTLKRILGAKLMP
+228 ELPTLKRILGAKLAP

-248 ASALAAALPQAE
+248 ASALAASLPQAE
-260 TLLYGLS
+260 SLLYGLS

-291 ARADAPAAL
+291 VRADAPAAL

-519 VTGLTRAKIDFGV
+519 VTGLTRTKIDFGV

-540 TRTSGSTLTRKETLT
+540 TRTSGSILTRKEALT

-604 GIGVVSQ
+604 GIGAVSQ
-611 VGTSRADT
+611 VGTNRTDT
-619 VGESSTVRSEFGASL
+619 VSEGVSVVSNAGIGAGNVTFPYRDGASFGQTE
-634 NVGTFRPQSL
+634 V
-644 AGTGGLTGPGSN
+644 
-656 LVGAQVVGT
+656 
-665 QNLGLAPSSQTI
+665 SQATI
-677 NGNSPKSAST
+677 PT
-687 VFPMTNFGSQFNAQD
+687 VERVPMTSVSGKKKPIGAIDSQGQYSRLLIGSQVAAQD
-702 MQSLIDTATSGGS
+702 MQTLIDTATSGGS
-715 ASRSVQASEAQAEL
+715 ASRSVQASEARAEL

-735 VSRRHSDEGVRSAAR
+735 VSRTHSDEGVRSVAR
-750 RFIRNLSATDAHSLE
+750 RFVRNLSATDAHSLE
-765 EGTTLSRGTDT
+765 EGTTLARGTET
-776 TGTLAQ
+776 AGVLSQ
-782 HRTGATLTTVDE
+782 HRSGATRTTVDE
-794 SVPVMQGAIES
+794 SIPVMQGAIES
-805 HGSAEGVL
+805 QGSAEGVL

-822 PVAQA
+822 PIAQA
-827 FDNRATLSVDRL
+827 SDNRATLSVDRP
-839 ERFGAGTVP
+839 EKFGAGTVT

-903 AFGAAQVSLSR
+903 AFGAAQVSISR

-941 QDKNYA
+941 HDKNYA

-961 SEIASGLREKAER
+961 SEIAATVRERAQKDEAFAR
-974 NPELAR
+974 NIAR
-980 GIAALGERSR
+980 IGSRPQSEISETDWKQLQSRS
-990 GDVSGKDW
+990 
-998 EKLRSLLG
+998 EK
-1006 QKLQ
+1006 

>member
-1 MTDVFYYAYWN
+1 MTEVFYYAYWN
-12 GEALSDVFNATAS
+12 GEALSDVFNATAA
-25 VFATGD
+25 VFGTGD
-31 FSRITSVVVLASLLC
+31 FSRISSVVVLASLLC
-46 VIAFGAI
+46 VVAFGAI

-71 FVLIVPK
+71 FVFIVPK

-92 VVDNVPIGIAFPA
+92 VVDNVPLGIAFPA
-105 SLVNRLGYFL
+105 SLVNRIGYFL

-120 AVFSPVD
+120 AVFSPVE

-141 ILEALAA
+141 VLEALSA
-148 TGPVTRSTRAALKTV
+148 TGPVTRSTRGALKSV

-178 ANALAQS
+178 ANALTQS
-185 PSLWETVTQDGW
+185 ASLWETVTQEGW
-197 VNPARCVVLNGKG
+197 VNPARRVVLDGKG

-223 LLETE
+223 LFETE
-228 ELPTLKRILGAKLMP
+228 ELPALKRILGAKLAP

-248 ASALAAALPQAE
+248 ASALAASLPQAE
-260 TLLYGLS
+260 SLLYGIS

-333 AVEFVVIALFPVLVL
+333 AVEFVVIALFPVLAL

-379 VVNHLMIATDTGP
+379 VVNHLMIAADAGP

-477 MGNRTV
+477 LGNRTV

-519 VTGLTRAKIDFGV
+519 VTGLTRTKIDFGI

-540 TRTSGSTLTRKETLT
+540 TRTSGSTLTRKEALT

-604 GIGVVSQ
+604 GIGAVSQ
-611 VGTSRADT
+611 VGTNRTDT
-619 VGESSTVRSEFGASL
+619 VSEGVSVASNAGIGAGNVTFPYRDGAGLGQPEVSQAKIPTVERVPMSSVSGKKNPIGAIDSL
-634 NVGTFRPQSL
+634 GQYSRL
-644 AGTGGLTGPGSN
+644 
-656 LVGAQVVGT
+656 LVGSQV
-665 QNLGLAPSSQTI
+665 A
-677 NGNSPKSAST
+677 
-687 VFPMTNFGSQFNAQD
+687 AQD
-702 MQSLIDTATSGGS
+702 MQTLIDTATSGGS
-715 ASRSVQASEAQAEL
+715 ASRSVQASEARAEL

-735 VSRRHSDEGVRSAAR
+735 VSRTHSDEGVRSAAR

-776 TGTLAQ
+776 AGTLAQ
-782 HRTGATLTTVDE
+782 HRAGATLTTVDE

-805 HGSAEGVL
+805 QGSAEGVL

-822 PVAQA
+822 PIAQA
-827 FDNRATLSVDRL
+827 SDSRATLSVDRP
-839 ERFGAGTVP
+839 EKFGAGAVP

-854 ADAYETS
+854 ADAYEAS
-861 GKTLQKA
+861 EKALQKA
-868 ATSHAARLERADE
+868 TTSHAARLEGADE

-887 APGELRYP
+887 APEEMRHS
-895 EKEVGFEQ
+895 EKETGFEQ
-903 AFGAAQVSLSR
+903 AFGAAQVSISR
-914 ELRSNLSDAAFERGV
+914 ELRSNLSDAAFERGI

-961 SEIASGLREKAER
+961 SEIAAAVRERAQKDEAFARNIARIGSRSQSEISKA
-974 NPELAR
+974 
-980 GIAALGERSR
+980 
-990 GDVSGKDW
+990 DW
-998 EKLRSLLG
+998 K
-1006 QKLQ
+1006 KLQARSEK

>member
-1 MTDVFYYAYWN
+1 MTEVFYYAYWN
-12 GEALSDVFNATAS
+12 GEALSDVFNATAT
-25 VFATGD
+25 VFGTGD

-46 VIAFGAI
+46 VVAFGAI

-71 FVLIVPK
+71 FVFIVPK

-92 VVDNVPIGIAFPA
+92 VVDNVPLGIAFPA
-105 SLVNRLGYFL
+105 SLVNRIGYFL

-120 AVFSPVD
+120 AVFSPVE

-141 ILEALAA
+141 VLEALSA
-148 TGPVTRSTRAALKTV
+148 TGPVTRSTRGVLKSV

-178 ANALAQS
+178 ANALTQS
-185 PSLWETVTQDGW
+185 ASLWETVTQEGW
-197 VNPARCVVLNGKG
+197 VNPARRVVLDGKG

-223 LLETE
+223 LFETE
-228 ELPTLKRILGAKLMP
+228 ELPALKRILGAKLAP

-248 ASALAAALPQAE
+248 ASVLAASLPQAE
-260 TLLYGLS
+260 SLLYGLS

-333 AVEFVVIALFPVLVL
+333 AVEFVVIALFPVLAL

-379 VVNHLMIATDTGP
+379 VVNHLMIAADADP

-477 MGNRTV
+477 LGNRTV

-519 VTGLTRAKIDFGV
+519 VTGLTRTKIDFGV

-540 TRTSGSTLTRKETLT
+540 TRTSGSTLTRKEVLT

-604 GIGVVSQ
+604 GIGAVSQ
-611 VGTSRADT
+611 VGTSRTDT
-619 VGESSTVRSEFGASL
+619 VSEGVSVTSNAGIGAGNVTFPYRDGASL
-634 NVGTFRPQSL
+634 GQTEV
-644 AGTGGLTGPGSN
+644 
-656 LVGAQVVGT
+656 
-665 QNLGLAPSSQTI
+665 SQATI
-677 NGNSPKSAST
+677 PT
-687 VFPMTNFGSQFNAQD
+687 VERVPMTSVSGKKKPIGTIDSQGQYSRLLIGSQVAAQD
-702 MQSLIDTATSGGS
+702 MQTLIDTATSGGS
-715 ASRSVQASEAQAEL
+715 ASRSVQASEARAEL

-735 VSRRHSDEGVRSAAR
+735 VSRTHSDEGVRSAAR

-765 EGTTLSRGTDT
+765 EGTTLARGTET
-776 TGTLAQ
+776 AGVLSQ
-782 HRTGATLTTVDE
+782 HRSGATRTTVDE
-794 SVPVMQGAIES
+794 SIPVMQGAIES
-805 HGSAEGVL
+805 QGSAEGVL

-822 PVAQA
+822 PIAQA
-827 FDNRATLSVDRL
+827 SDSRATLSVDRP
-839 ERFGAGTVP
+839 EKFGAGAVP

-854 ADAYETS
+854 ADAYEAS
-861 GKTLQKA
+861 EKALQKA
-868 ATSHAARLERADE
+868 TTSHAARLEGADE

-887 APGELRYP
+887 APEEMRHS
-895 EKEVGFEQ
+895 EKETGFEQ
-903 AFGAAQVSLSR
+903 AFGAAQVSISR
-914 ELRSNLSDAAFERGV
+914 ELRSNLSDAAFERGI
-929 LLLTRESYRREN
+929 LLLTRESYWREN

-961 SEIASGLREKAER
+961 SEIAAAVRERAQKDEAFARNIARIGSRSQSEISKA
-974 NPELAR
+974 
-980 GIAALGERSR
+980 
-990 GDVSGKDW
+990 DW
-998 EKLRSLLG
+998 K
-1006 QKLQ
+1006 KLQARSEK

>member
-1 MTDVFYYAYWN
+1 MTEVFYYAYWN
-12 GEALSDVFNATAS
+12 GEALSDVFNATAA
-25 VFATGD
+25 VFGTGD

-46 VIAFGAI
+46 VVAFGAI

-71 FVLIVPK
+71 FVFIVPK

-92 VVDNVPIGIAFPA
+92 VVDNVPLGIAFPA
-105 SLVNRLGYFL
+105 SLVNRIGYFL

-120 AVFSPVD
+120 AVFSPVE

-141 ILEALAA
+141 VLEALSA
-148 TGPVTRSTRAALKTV
+148 TGPVTRSTRGALKSV

-178 ANALAQS
+178 ANALTQS
-185 PSLWETVTQDGW
+185 ASLWETVTQEGW
-197 VNPARCVVLNGKG
+197 VNPARRVVLDGKG
-210 VLSCPKAVAELTT
+210 VLSCPKAVAELAT
-223 LLETE
+223 LFETE
-228 ELPTLKRILGAKLMP
+228 ELPALKRILGAKLAP

-248 ASALAAALPQAE
+248 ASALAASLPQAE
-260 TLLYGLS
+260 SLLYGLS

-483 NTVSANKR
+483 NTASANKR

-519 VTGLTRAKIDFGV
+519 VTGLTRTKIDFGV

-540 TRTSGSTLTRKETLT
+540 MRTSGSTLTRKEALT
-555 QTRASRYIYADAL
+555 QTRTSRYIYADAL

-596 SGGRSSVT
+596 SGGRSFVT
-604 GIGVVSQ
+604 GIGAVSQ
-611 VGTSRADT
+611 VGTSRTDT
-619 VGESSTVRSEFGASL
+619 VSEGVSVASNAGIGAGNVTFPYRDGASL
-634 NVGTFRPQSL
+634 GQTEV
-644 AGTGGLTGPGSN
+644 
-656 LVGAQVVGT
+656 
-665 QNLGLAPSSQTI
+665 SQATMPI
-677 NGNSPKSAST
+677 GER
-687 VFPMTNFGSQFNAQD
+687 VPMTSVSGKKKPIGAIDSQGQYSRLLIGSQVAAQD
-702 MQSLIDTATSGGS
+702 MQTLIDTATSGGS
-715 ASRSVQASEAQAEL
+715 ASRSVQASEARAEL

-735 VSRRHSDEGVRSAAR
+735 VSRTHSDEGVRSAAR
-750 RFIRNLSATDAHSLE
+750 RFIRNLSATDTHSLE
-765 EGTTLSRGTDT
+765 EGTTFARGTET
-776 TGTLAQ
+776 AGVLSQ
-782 HRTGATLTTVDE
+782 HRSGATRTTVDE
-794 SVPVMQGAIES
+794 SIPVMQGAIES
-805 HGSAEGVL
+805 QGSAEGVL

-822 PVAQA
+822 PIAQA
-827 FDNRATLSVDRL
+827 SDNRATLSVDYP
-839 ERFGAGTVP
+839 EKFGAGTVP

-887 APGELRYP
+887 ASGELRYP

-903 AFGAAQVSLSR
+903 AFGAAQVSISR

-941 QDKNYA
+941 HDKNYA

-961 SEIASGLREKAER
+961 SEIAATVRERAQKDEAFAR
-974 NPELAR
+974 NIAR
-980 GIAALGERSR
+980 IGSRPQSEISETDWKQLQSRS
-990 GDVSGKDW
+990 
-998 EKLRSLLG
+998 EK
-1006 QKLQ
+1006 